1 MSVAATYAEALFEA
15 AGDTGS
21 VDAVAREIADFADA
35 VEESAELRQFLD
47 NPEIDAKAKKEALKQ
62 LTSSATPITVNFLQV
77 LVDRG
82 RITEFPEIAR
92 AFADRVSAEEGRLD
106 VEAVTAVP
114 LPEDL
119 RARIVEEISR
129 KTGRSVDLTESVDP
143 EIVGG
148 LVLRIGGAVV
158 DGSVRHRIE
167 ELRQALRSAPVD
179 AALAA
184 DAAS

>member
-15 AGDTGS
+15 ATDAGA
-21 VDAVAREIADFADA
+21 VDAVADEVAGFADA
-35 VEESAELRQFLD
+35 VEESADLRQFLD
-47 NPEIDAKAKKEALKQ
+47 NPEVDARAKKEVLKE
-62 LTSSATPITVNFLQV
+62 LSSSANPITANFLQV

-82 RITEFPEIAR
+82 RVTEFPEIAR
-92 AFADRVSAEEGRLD
+92 AFAERVAAEEGRLE

-114 LPEDL
+114 LPGDL
-119 RARIVEEISR
+119 RSRIVEEISR

-167 ELRQALRSAPVD
+167 ELRAALSAAPVD

-184 DAAS
+184 DAS

>member
-15 AGDTGS
+15 AGDAGA
-21 VDAVAREIADFADA
+21 VDAVAAEIGAFAEA
-35 VEESAELRQFLD
+35 VEQSADLRQFLG
-47 NPEIDAKAKKEALKQ
+47 NPEIEARVKKEAVKELS
-62 LTSSATPITVNFLQV
+62 SSASPITSNFLQV
-77 LVDRG
+77 LIDRG
-82 RITEFPEIAR
+82 RIAEFPAIAR
-92 AFADRVSAEEGRLD
+92 AFGERVAAEEGRLE

-114 LPEDL
+114 LPDDL
-119 RARIVEEISR
+119 RTRIVEDISR

-167 ELRQALRSAPVD
+167 ELRSALQAAPVD

-184 DAAS
+184 DAS

>member
-1 MSVAATYAEALFEA
+1 VSVASTYAEALYEA
-15 AGDTGS
+15 A
-21 VDAVAREIADFADA
+21 VDSGAVAAVAEEVGALGRA
-35 VEESAELRQFLD
+35 VEESSDLRAFLD
-47 NPEIDAKAKKEALKQ
+47 NPEIESRLKKDAVKE
-62 LTSSATPITVNFLQV
+62 LTSSANPLTANFLQV
-77 LVDRG
+77 LIDRG
-82 RITEFPEIAR
+82 RIAEFPEIAR
-92 AFADRVSAEEGRLD
+92 AFAERVAAEEGRLE

-119 RARIVEEISR
+119 RERIVEEIAR

-158 DGSVRHRIE
+158 DGSVRHHIE
-167 ELRQALRSAPVD
+167 ELRATMRSAPVD
-179 AALAA
+179 AALTA

>member
-15 AGDTGS
+15 ASDAGA
-21 VDAVAREIADFADA
+21 VDAVAGEIADFAAA
-35 VEESAELRQFLD
+35 VDESADLRQFLD
-47 NPEIDAKAKKEALKQ
+47 NPEIEGRAKKAAVKEL
-62 LTSSATPITVNFLQV
+62 SSTANPITANFLQV
-77 LVDRG
+77 LIDRG

-92 AFADRVSAEEGRLD
+92 AFADRVAAEEGRLE

-114 LPEDL
+114 LPDDL
-119 RARIVEEISR
+119 RTRIVDEISR

-167 ELRQALRSAPVD
+167 ELRAALQAAPVD
-179 AALAA
+179 AALTA
-184 DAAS
+184 DAS

>member
-15 AGDTGS
+15 ATEAGA
-21 VDAVAREIADFADA
+21 VDAVAEEVAGFAEA
-35 VEESAELRQFLD
+35 VQESEDLRQFLD
-47 NPEIDAKAKKEALKQ
+47 NPEVEARAKKEAVKELS
-62 LTSSATPITVNFLQV
+62 SSANPITANFLQV
-77 LVDRG
+77 LIDRG

-92 AFADRVSAEEGRLD
+92 AFADRVAAEAGRLD

-119 RARIVEEISR
+119 RNRIVEEISR

-167 ELRQALRSAPVD
+167 ELRAALNTAPVD
-179 AALAA
+179 AAITA
-184 DAAS
+184 DAS

>member
-15 AGDTGS
+15 ATDAGAVG
-21 VDAVAREIADFADA
+21 AVAGEIAGFATA
-35 VEESAELRQFLD
+35 VEESPELRQFLD
-47 NPEIDAKAKKEALKQ
+47 NPEVEARVKKEAVKELG
-62 LTSSATPITVNFLQV
+62 SSANPITANFLQV
-77 LVDRG
+77 LIDRG

-92 AFADRVSAEEGRLD
+92 AFADRVAAEEGRLE

-119 RARIVEEISR
+119 RNRIVEEISR
-129 KTGRSVDLTESVDP
+129 KTGRSVDLTEAVDP

-167 ELRQALRSAPVD
+167 ELRAALSAAPVD

-184 DAAS
+184 DAS

>member
-15 AGDTGS
+15 ATDAEA
-21 VDAVAREIADFADA
+21 VDAVAEEVAGFAAA
-35 VEESAELRQFLD
+35 VEESADLRQFLD
-47 NPEIDAKAKKEALKQ
+47 NPEIEARAKKEAVKELS
-62 LTSSATPITVNFLQV
+62 SSANPITANFLQV
-77 LVDRG
+77 LIDRG

-92 AFADRVSAEEGRLD
+92 AFAERVAAEEGRLE

-114 LPEDL
+114 LPDDL
-119 RARIVEEISR
+119 RERIVEEIAR
-129 KTGRSVDLTESVDP
+129 KTGRSVELTESVDP

-167 ELRQALRSAPVD
+167 ELRAAMQAAPVD
-179 AALAA
+179 AALTA
-184 DAAS
+184 DAS

>member
-15 AGDTGS
+15 ATDAGT
-21 VDAVAREIADFADA
+21 VDAVAAEVGGFAEA
-35 VEESAELRQFLD
+35 VEGSAELRHFLD
-47 NPEIDAKAKKEALKQ
+47 NPEVEARVKKEALKE
-62 LTSSATPITVNFLQV
+62 LSSSATPITVNFLQV

-92 AFADRVSAEEGRLD
+92 AFADRVAAEEGRLE

-114 LPEDL
+114 LPDDL
-119 RARIVEEISR
+119 RGRIVEEISR

-167 ELRQALRSAPVD
+167 ELRAALSAAPVD
-179 AALAA
+179 AALVA

>member
-1 MSVAATYAEALFEA
+1 VSVAATYAEALFEA
-15 AGDTGS
+15 ASDAGA
-21 VDAVAREIADFADA
+21 VDAVAAEISGFAEA
-35 VEESAELRQFLD
+35 VEGSPDLRQFLD
-47 NPEIDAKAKKEALKQ
+47 NPEIEGRVKKEAVKELG
-62 LTSSATPITVNFLQV
+62 SSANPITSNFLQV
-77 LVDRG
+77 LIDRG

-92 AFADRVSAEEGRLD
+92 AFAERVAAEAGRLE

-114 LPEDL
+114 LPDDL
-119 RARIVEEISR
+119 RNRIVEEISR

-167 ELRQALRSAPVD
+167 ELRAALQGAPVD

-184 DAAS
+184 DAS

>member
-15 AGDTGS
+15 ATDAGS
-21 VDAVAREIADFADA
+21 VPAVAEEVADLAEA
-35 VEESAELRQFLD
+35 VEQSEELRQFLG
-47 NPEIDAKAKKEALKQ
+47 NPEVEGRVKKDVLKE
-62 LTSSATPITVNFLQV
+62 LTASANPITANFLQV

-82 RITEFPEIAR
+82 RISEFAEIAR
-92 AFADRVSAEEGRLD
+92 AFGERVSAAAGRLD
-106 VEAVTAVP
+106 VEAVTAIP
-114 LPEDL
+114 LPADL
-119 RARIVEEISR
+119 RDRIIEEISR

-148 LVLRIGGAVV
+148 LVLRVGGAVV

-167 ELRQALRSAPVD
+167 ELRAALRSAPVD

-184 DAAS
+184 DAS

>member
-1 MSVAATYAEALFEA
+1 VSVAATYAEALFEA
-15 AGDTGS
+15 ATESGSLDT
-21 VDAVAREIADFADA
+21 VAEEIAGFAAA
-35 VEESAELRQFLD
+35 VEESAELRQFLH
-47 NPEIDAKAKKEALKQ
+47 NPEIDAQVKKDALKE
-62 LTSSATPITVNFLQV
+62 LLSSATPITANFLQV
-77 LVDRG
+77 LIDRG
-82 RITEFPEIAR
+82 RIDEFGEIAR
-92 AFADRVSAEEGRLD
+92 AFAERVAAEEGRLE
-106 VEAVTAVP
+106 VEAITAVP

-119 RARIVEEISR
+119 RARIVEEVSR

-158 DGSVRHRIE
+158 DGSVRHHIE
-167 ELRQALRSAPVD
+167 ELRQALRSTPVD

>member
-15 AGDTGS
+15 ASDAGT
-21 VDAVAREIADFADA
+21 VDAVAGEIAGFAEA
-35 VEESAELRQFLD
+35 VEESADLRQFLD
-47 NPEIDAKAKKEALKQ
+47 NPEIEARVKKEAVKELS
-62 LTSSATPITVNFLQV
+62 SSATPITANFLQV
-77 LVDRG
+77 LIDRG

-92 AFADRVSAEEGRLD
+92 AFAERVAAAEGRLE

-114 LPEDL
+114 LPDDL
-119 RARIVEEISR
+119 RSRIVDEIAR

-167 ELRQALRSAPVD
+167 ELRAALSAAPVD

-184 DAAS
+184 DAS

>member
-15 AGDTGS
+15 AADAGS
-21 VDAVAREIADFADA
+21 VDAVAEEVAGFADA
-35 VEESAELRQFLD
+35 VQESAELRQFLD
-47 NPEIDAKAKKEALKQ
+47 NPEVEARLKKEALKE
-62 LTSSATPITVNFLQV
+62 LSSSATPITANFLQV

-82 RITEFPEIAR
+82 RIAEFPEIAR
-92 AFADRVSAEEGRLD
+92 AFADRVAAEEGRLE
-106 VEAVTAVP
+106 VEAITAVP
-114 LPEDL
+114 LPDDL
-119 RARIVEEISR
+119 RTRIVEELSR

-167 ELRQALRSAPVD
+167 ELRAALNAAPVD

-184 DAAS
+184 DAS

>member
-15 AGDTGS
+15 ATDAGA
-21 VDAVAREIADFADA
+21 VDAVAEEVAAFAGA
-35 VEESAELRQFLD
+35 VEQSADLRQFLD
-47 NPEIDAKAKKEALKQ
+47 NPEVDARGKKEALKE
-62 LTSSATPITVNFLQV
+62 LSSSANPITANFLQV

-92 AFADRVSAEEGRLD
+92 AFAERVAAEEGRLE

-114 LPEDL
+114 LPDDL
-119 RARIVEEISR
+119 RSRIVEEISR

-167 ELRQALRSAPVD
+167 ELRAALSAAPVD

-184 DAAS
+184 DAS

>member
-15 AGDTGS
+15 ARDAGA
-21 VDAVAREIADFADA
+21 VDAIAAEIAGFATA
-35 VEESAELRQFLD
+35 VEESHDLRQFLD
-47 NPEIDAKAKKEALKQ
+47 NPEIEGRVKKEAVKELGS
-62 LTSSATPITVNFLQV
+62 TANPITSNFLQV
-77 LVDRG
+77 LIDRG

-92 AFADRVSAEEGRLD
+92 AFAERVAAAEGRLE

-114 LPEDL
+114 LPDDL
-119 RARIVEEISR
+119 RSRIVDEIAR

-167 ELRQALRSAPVD
+167 ELRAALSAAPVD

-184 DAAS
+184 DAS